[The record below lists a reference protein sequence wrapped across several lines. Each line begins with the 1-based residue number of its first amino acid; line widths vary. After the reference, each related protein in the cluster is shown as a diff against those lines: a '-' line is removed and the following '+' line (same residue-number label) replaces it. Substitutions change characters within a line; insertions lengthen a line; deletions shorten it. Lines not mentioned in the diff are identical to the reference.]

1 MNDFLKINLEEK
13 NQVLE
18 KIKTICPLNNQQE
31 QSLTRYVA
39 AILQENQNFNFIGK
53 STIHNIWHR
62 HILDSAQLFS
72 LIENKNQV
80 FADFGSGCGLPGL
93 VLSILGVKE
102 MHLIEKSFRKA
113 EFLKKSRSFS
123 QEKVLVHQSFLE
135 NMAIRN
141 FDVIVSRAFAPL
153 PKLLNYVAKF
163 LNPNGY
169 CLFLKGKNLLT
180 EISASQQ
187 QFIFDYKLISSI
199 TSLESKI
206 IKITN
211 IVAKDDVIPF
221 QL

>member
-1 MNDFLKINLEEK
+1 MNDFFKINLEQK
-13 NQVLE
+13 NQVLAE
-18 KIKTICPLNNQQE
+18 LKKICPLNNYQE
-31 QSLTRYVA
+31 QSLSKYVE

-53 STIHNIWHR
+53 STISDIWQR

-72 LIENKNQV
+72 LIENKNQI

-113 EFLKKSRSFS
+113 EFLKKYRCFS

-135 NMAIRN
+135 NITVNN

-153 PKLLNYVAKF
+153 PKLLSYVAKF

-169 CLFLKGKNLLT
+169 CLFLKGKNLLN
-180 EISASQQ
+180 EISLAQQ
-187 QFIFDYKLISSI
+187 QFIFDYKLSPSI
-199 TSLESKI
+199 TSPESKI
-206 IKITN
+206 IKINN
-211 IVAKDDVIPF
+211 IVVKNY
-221 QL
+221 